1 MPCKL
6 RFAISTEEL
15 CKKTEK
21 MVCDALFN
29 MTFSMD
35 SSTSEV
41 HIPESDEGQPPVVN
55 KSELCPVSTVEHT
68 CSTTDVFEQD
78 NKVTTEI

>member
-6 RFAISTEEL
+6 GFTISTGEL

-21 MVCDALFN
+21 IVCDVHYL
-29 MTFSMD
+29 TFSMD
-35 SSTSEV
+35 SSTSKV